1 MRNRIPIKWVSE
13 KRWEYGPMGRSDHC
27 RTPREAGAEE
37 RRLICPWC
45 DSDEVENLRVQPHLM
60 VYSYIC
66 RSCNSPFEVIKR

>member
-1 MRNRIPIKWVSE
+1 MERMEPVAQTS
-13 KRWEYGPMGRSDHC
+13 G
-27 RTPREAGAEE
+27 EE

-45 DSDEVENLRVQPHLM
+45 DSDEVEKISEYGPHLM

>member
-1 MRNRIPIKWVSE
+1 MERMEPVAE
-13 KRWEYGPMGRSDHC
+13 
-27 RTPREAGAEE
+27 TPGEISAEE

-45 DSDEVENLRVQPHLM
+45 DSGEVEMVSEYGPHLM

>member
-1 MRNRIPIKWVSE
+1 MEPVAE
-13 KRWEYGPMGRSDHC
+13 
-27 RTPREAGAEE
+27 TPGEAGAQE

-45 DSDEVENLRVQPHLM
+45 DSEVVEKISEYGPHLM